1 MKRIYFLLAIMATI
15 LTGCIEEPDYT
26 IHIGGGGKVGG
37 VYADFD
43 YIGSTNCCASF
54 IDKSVGDYV
63 LYNFGDDNST
73 WSYMEPSANFTHQY
87 AKSGL
92 YVVTARASGGKKY
105 DEKKITIL
113 VE

>member
-1 MKRIYFLLAIMATI
+1 MKRIYLLIGIMATI
-15 LTGCIEEPDYT
+15 LCGCTEQPGYT

-43 YIGSTNCCASF
+43 YIGSSNCCASF
-54 IDKSVGDYV
+54 TDKSVGDYV

-73 WSYMEPSANFTHQY
+73 WSYKEPNANFTHQY

-92 YVVTARASGGKKY
+92 YKVTAKACV
-105 DEKKITIL
+105 EKKSDVKEITIL